1 MVLDHQAMA
10 IAVRWLH
17 VAAMAMALGGAL
29 LVAWLAFRESADRVV
44 IVALRYE
51 QVFWLAAG
59 TLVMT
64 GVGNL
69 GAFGSGLPLPGTGW
83 GSTFM
88 TKLILVAV
96 IVAGSLPR
104 TLVVALAGTP
114 RIRTL
119 RTAYSGTAVG
129 LVTIAGLAIMLA
141 HG

>member
-1 MVLDHQAMA
+1 MAIDHQAMA

-17 VAAMAMALGGAL
+17 VAAMALALGGTL
-29 LVAWLAFRESADRVV
+29 LVAWLSFREPAERVV
-44 IVALRYE
+44 TVAARYE

-69 GAFGSGLPLPGTGW
+69 GAFGTGLPLPGTGW
-83 GSTFM
+83 GSTFT

-96 IVAGSLPR
+96 IVALSLPR
-104 TLVVALAGTP
+104 TLVVALPGTP
-114 RIRTL
+114 GIQAL
-119 RTAYSGTAVG
+119 RTIYTGTAVG
-129 LVTIAGLAIMLA
+129 LVGAAGLAVMLA

>member
-1 MVLDHQAMA
+1 MVLDHQAIA

-17 VAAMAMALGGAL
+17 VAAMALALGGAF

-44 IVALRYE
+44 TVALRYE

-69 GAFGSGLPLPGTGW
+69 GAFGTGLPLPGTGW
-83 GSTFM
+83 GATFT
-88 TKLILVAV
+88 TKLILVAA
-96 IVAGSLPR
+96 IVALSLPR
-104 TLVVALAGTP
+104 TLVVTMPGTP
-114 RIRTL
+114 GSQTL
-119 RTAYSGTAVG
+119 RTIYSVTAAG
-129 LVTIAGLAIMLA
+129 LVGVAGLAVMLA